1 MRVLSNC
8 SIRLLTGF
16 LALMYL
22 SPQLMAQKA
31 QIHGLAE
38 QMSNVLLKSK
48 QTKIVVLDFVGT
60 EEMDALGQELGNEFR
75 DALVRESPKL
85 SVEGRSQTIDRL
97 LKSDLVIE
105 NLRSPATVSWLF
117 GNTGIDA
124 WVSGDM
130 STGIGGL
137 KVTVQAYRVGAYFP
151 MYTFESSIPLT
162 DKLKSLIRE
171 RPKDEFPS
179 LPRSGEK
186 GFSYPACIYCLQ
198 PDYTADAVHHKLEGI
213 VVLEVTINEEGQARD
228 VRVKVGLP
236 YGLTQQA
243 VESVTKWR
251 FRPARDSDGKPAAVR
266 QTVEVTFHM
275 F

>member
-8 SIRLLTGF
+8 SVQMLTGF

-22 SPQLMAQKA
+22 SPQLMAQEA

-38 QMSNVLLKSK
+38 QMSDVLLKSN

-60 EEMDALGQELGNEFR
+60 DEMDALGQELGNEFR
-75 DALVRESPKL
+75 DALVQESAKL
-85 SVEGRSQTIDRL
+85 SVERRTQTIEKL
-97 LKSDLVIE
+97 QKSDLVIE

-124 WVSGDM
+124 WVSGNM

-162 DKLKSLIRE
+162 DKLKALIRE
-171 RPKDEFPS
+171 RPRDEFAA
-179 LPRSGEK
+179 LPRPGEK
-186 GFSYPACIYCLQ
+186 GLSYPACIYCPQ
-198 PDYTADAVHHKLEGI
+198 PDYTAEAVLHKLEGT
-213 VVLEVTINEEGQARD
+213 VVLELTIDEEGHARD

-243 VESVTKWR
+243 VDSVTKWK
-251 FRPARDSDGKPAAVR
+251 FQPARDSDGKPAAVR